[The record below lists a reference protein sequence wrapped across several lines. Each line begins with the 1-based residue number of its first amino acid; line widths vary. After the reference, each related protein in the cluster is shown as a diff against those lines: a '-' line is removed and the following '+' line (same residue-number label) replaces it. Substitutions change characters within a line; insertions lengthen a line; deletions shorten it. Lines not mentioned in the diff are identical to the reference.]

1 LIFDSQKALTKVL
14 LSLTFG
20 TMNAAALTLSLF
32 GGKSQPLTRDKRKPE
47 SQKKISGIK
56 KRRYRKA
63 VAKPIR

>member
-47 SQKKISGIK
+47 SQKKF
-56 KRRYRKA
+56 
-63 VAKPIR
+63 PE